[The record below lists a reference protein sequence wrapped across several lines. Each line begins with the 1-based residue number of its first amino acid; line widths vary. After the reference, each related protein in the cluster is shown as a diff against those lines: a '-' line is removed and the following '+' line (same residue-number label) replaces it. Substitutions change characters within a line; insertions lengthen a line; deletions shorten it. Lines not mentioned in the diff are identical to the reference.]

1 MSTYIYADNYRGF
14 RNALV
19 PVERVNFLVGE
30 NSSGKSSFLLL
41 LETMAQLNF
50 WGFEPRF
57 GVPGHSERHFLDLVS
72 VNSSNKKSFTVG
84 ALFVPLQSNQKID
97 GMFVTYTS
105 LDGRPVPS
113 KVSVADGGTV
123 RSVSGAF
130 YSRKRGTTFKCASK
144 KFNATTLSKSP
155 EHIASAIAK
164 FHATSKYEMDLVNDR
179 FGVPLLIRFTDKLY
193 ENTKLHPGHFEIE
206 VPDFAEGF
214 VEIAPI
220 RSKPKRTYDS
230 PQTSYSSEGAHIPYV
245 IRKRLKSAATAQSFK
260 SFMDYAG
267 KGSGLFSSIEIK
279 EYSDEPRAPFEV
291 NINLDKAPL
300 SLDTVGYGVSQSL
313 PVIVEAFIRPKK
325 STFSIQQPEVHLHPR
340 AQAMLGDLIAQLA
353 RTDAKKFF
361 IETHSDF
368 LIDRYRSNIKNHQKE
383 SSGFNSQI
391 LYFQHSNGINKV
403 HPIKIE
409 PDGTVS
415 GDQPTDYREF
425 FIRESLSLL

>member
-1 MSTYIYADNYRGF
+1 MPTYIFADNYRGF

-19 PVERVNFLVGE
+19 PIDRVNFLVGE

-41 LETMAQLNF
+41 LETMAQVNF
-50 WGFEPRF
+50 WGFDPRF
-57 GVPGHSERHFLDLVS
+57 GAPGHSEHHFLDLVS
-72 VNSSNKKSFTVG
+72 VNSPNKKSFTVG
-84 ALFVPLQSNQKID
+84 SLLIPEQNIQNSY
-97 GMFVTYTS
+97 GMFVTYSS

-113 KVSVADGGTV
+113 KVSVVDGGTV

-130 YSRKRGTTFKCASK
+130 YSRKKRSSFKFSSK

-155 EHIASAIAK
+155 EGIATAIAK
-164 FHATSKYEMDLVNDR
+164 FHSTSKSDMEVINDR
-179 FGVPLLIRFTDKLY
+179 FGEPLLIRFTENLY
-193 ENTKLHPGHFEIE
+193 ENPKFDPGNFEIKAPE
-206 VPDFAEGF
+206 FAEGF

-230 PQTSYSSEGAHIPYV
+230 PQTAYSSEGAHIPYV
-245 IRKRLKSAATAQSFK
+245 IRKRLKSATTAKSFK

-267 KGSGLFSSIEIK
+267 KGSGLFTSIEIK
-279 EYSDEPRAPFEV
+279 EYSEEPRAPFEV
-291 NINLDKAPL
+291 NINLDKSSL

-340 AQAMLGDLIAQLA
+340 AQAMFGDLIAQLA
-353 RTDAKKFF
+353 RSDAKKFF

-368 LIDRYRSNIKNHQKE
+368 LIDRYRINIKNHQRE

-391 LYFQHSNGINKV
+391 LYFQHLNGTNKV
-403 HPIKIE
+403 QPIKIG
-409 PDGTVS
+409 PDGS
-415 GDQPTDYREF
+415 ISENQPNEYREF

>member
-1 MSTYIYADNYRGF
+1 MPTYIYADNYRGF

-19 PVERVNFLVGE
+19 PIERVNFLVGE

-41 LETMAQLNF
+41 IETMAQLNF

-57 GVPGHSERHFLDLVS
+57 GAPGRSEHHFLDLVS
-72 VNSSNKKSFTVG
+72 VDSNNKKSFTIG
-84 ALFVPLQSNQKID
+84 ALLVPTQSNQNIH
-97 GMFVTYTS
+97 GMFVTYS
-105 LDGRPVPS
+105 SMDGRPVPN
-113 KVSVADGGTV
+113 KVSIADGGTV

-130 YSRKRGTTFKCASK
+130 YSRKRGSTFKCASK
-144 KFNATTLSKSP
+144 KFNITTLSKSP
-155 EHIASAIAK
+155 EHIASSIAK
-164 FHATSKYEMDLVNDR
+164 FHAASKAEIDVINDR
-179 FGVPLLIRFTDKLY
+179 FGDPLLIRFTDKLY
-193 ENTKLHPGHFEIE
+193 ESPKFDHGNFEIKA
-206 VPDFAEGF
+206 PDFAEGF

-220 RSKPKRTYDS
+220 RSKPKRIYDS

-245 IRKRLKSAATAQSFK
+245 IRKRLKSAATAKSFK
-260 SFMDYAG
+260 AFMDYAG
-267 KGSGLFSSIEIK
+267 KGSGLFSSIDIK
-279 EYSDEPRAPFEV
+279 EYSNEPRAPFEV
-291 NINLDKAPL
+291 NINLDESPL

-325 STFSIQQPEVHLHPR
+325 SAFSIQQPEVHLHPR
-340 AQAMLGDLIAQLA
+340 AQAMFGDLIAQLA

-391 LYFQHSNGINKV
+391 LYFQHQSGINSV
-403 HPIKIE
+403 YPIKIE
-409 PDGTVS
+409 SDGSVS
-415 GDQPTDYREF
+415 GNQPAEYREF

>member
-1 MSTYIYADNYRGF
+1 MTTYIYADNYRGF
-14 RNALV
+14 RNTLI
-19 PVERVNFLVGE
+19 PIERVNFLVGE

-57 GVPGHSERHFLDLVS
+57 GAPEHNEHHFLDLVS
-72 VNSSNKKSFTVG
+72 VSSSDKKNFTVG
-84 ALFVPLQSNQKID
+84 AILIPSHSNQKIH
-97 GMFVTYTS
+97 GMFVTYSS

-113 KVSVADGGTV
+113 KVSIAEGGTI
-123 RSVSGAF
+123 RSVAGSF
-130 YSRKRGTTFKCASK
+130 YTRKKGDTFKCASK
-144 KFNATTLSKSP
+144 KFNAATLSKSP
-155 EHIASAIAK
+155 EHIANSFAK
-164 FHATSKYEMDLVNDR
+164 FHISSKSGNDIINDH
-179 FGVPLLIRFTDKLY
+179 FGEPTLIRFKDRLY
-193 ENTKLHPGHFEIE
+193 ENPKFDPGNFEIKA
-206 VPDFAEGF
+206 PDFVEGF

-220 RSKPKRTYDS
+220 RSRPKRTYDS
-230 PQTSYSSEGAHIPYV
+230 PQTSYSSEGAHTPYV
-245 IRKRLKSAATAQSFK
+245 IRRRLKSSATAKSFK

-291 NINLDKAPL
+291 NISLDKSPL

-353 RTDAKKFF
+353 RSDAKKFF

-368 LIDRYRSNIKNHQKE
+368 LIDRFRINIKKHQKE
-383 SSGFNSQI
+383 SSNFSSQI
-391 LYFQHSNGINKV
+391 LYFQHSSGTNTV
-403 HPIKIE
+403 YPIKIE
-409 PDGTVS
+409 RDGS
-415 GDQPTDYREF
+415 IGKSQPSEYREF

>member
-1 MSTYIYADNYRGF
+1 MPTYIYADNYRGF
-14 RNALV
+14 RSALV

-57 GVPGHSERHFLDLVS
+57 GAPGHSEHHFLDLVS
-72 VNSSNKKSFTVG
+72 VDSSNKKSFTVG
-84 ALFVPLQSNQKID
+84 ALLIPSHPKQKIH
-97 GMFVTYTS
+97 GMFVTYSS

-113 KVSVADGGTV
+113 KISVADGGAV
-123 RSVSGAF
+123 RSVSGSF
-130 YSRKRGTTFKCASK
+130 YSRKRGASFKCASK

-155 EHIASAIAK
+155 EHIASAVAK
-164 FHATSKYEMDLVNDR
+164 FHATSKSETDVINDR
-179 FGVPLLIRFTDKLY
+179 FGEPLLIRFTDKLY
-193 ENTKLHPGHFEIE
+193 ENPKLDPANFEIKA
-206 VPDFAEGF
+206 PDFVEGF
-214 VEIAPI
+214 VEITPI
-220 RSKPKRTYDS
+220 RSKPKRIYDS
-230 PQTSYSSEGAHIPYV
+230 PQTTYSSEGTHIPYV
-245 IRKRLKSAATAQSFK
+245 IRKRLKSSTTAKSFK

-291 NINLDKAPL
+291 NINLDKSPL

-340 AQAMLGDLIAQLA
+340 AQAMFGDLIAQLA

-368 LIDRYRSNIKNHQKE
+368 LIDRYRSNIKIHQKE

-391 LYFQHSNGINKV
+391 LYFQHSNGTNKV

-409 PDGTVS
+409 PDGSVS
-415 GDQPTDYREF
+415 GDQPAEYREF

>member
-1 MSTYIYADNYRGF
+1 MPTFIYADNYRGF

-41 LETMAQLNF
+41 IETMAQLNF

-57 GVPGHSERHFLDLVS
+57 GAPGHNEQHFLDLVS
-72 VNSSNKKSFTVG
+72 VESINKKSFTVG
-84 ALFVPLQSNQKID
+84 AMLIPPQSNQKIH
-97 GMFVTYTS
+97 GMLVTYS
-105 LDGRPVPS
+105 MLEGRPVPS
-113 KVSVADGGTV
+113 KVSIADGGV
-123 RSVSGAF
+123 IRSVAGAF
-130 YSRKRGTTFKCASK
+130 YSRKRGATFRCSLK
-144 KFNATTLSKSP
+144 KLNTATLSKSP
-155 EHIASAIAK
+155 EQIASAIAR
-164 FHATSKYEMDLVNDR
+164 FHASSKSGTDVINDR
-179 FGVPLLIRFTDKLY
+179 FGEPLLIRFTDKLY
-193 ENTKLHPGHFEIE
+193 ENPKFDPGNFEIKAPE
-206 VPDFAEGF
+206 FAEGF

-245 IRKRLKSAATAQSFK
+245 IRKRLKSSATAKSFK

-291 NINLDKAPL
+291 NINLDKSPL

-340 AQAMLGDLIAQLA
+340 AQAMFGDLIAQLA
-353 RTDAKKFF
+353 RTDAKKFYV
-361 IETHSDF
+361 ETHSDF
-368 LIDRYRSNIKNHQKE
+368 LIDRFRSNIRKHQKE

-391 LYFQHSNGINKV
+391 LYFQHSNGANKV
-403 HPIKIE
+403 YPIKIDRDGSISGE
-409 PDGTVS
+409 QPDE
-415 GDQPTDYREF
+415 YREF

>member
-1 MSTYIYADNYRGF
+1 MPTFIYADNYRGF
-14 RNALV
+14 RSTLV

-57 GVPGHSERHFLDLVS
+57 GAPGHSEHHFLDLVS
-72 VNSSNKKSFTVG
+72 VESKNKKSFTVG
-84 ALFVPLQSNQKID
+84 ALLVPTSPNQKIH
-97 GMFVTYTS
+97 GMFVTYSS

-113 KVSVADGGTV
+113 KVSVADAGTV
-123 RSVSGAF
+123 RSVTGAF
-130 YSRKRGTTFKCASK
+130 YSRKKGASFKVASK
-144 KFNATTLSKSP
+144 KFNAATLSKSP
-155 EHIASAIAK
+155 EQIANAIAK
-164 FHATSKYEMDLVNDR
+164 FHAASASEAEVINDR
-179 FGVPLLIRFTDKLY
+179 FGEPLLIRFTDKLY
-193 ENTKLHPGHFEIE
+193 ENPKFDPGNFEIKAPE
-206 VPDFAEGF
+206 FVEGF

-220 RSKPKRTYDS
+220 RSKPKRIYDS

-245 IRKRLKSAATAQSFK
+245 IRKRLKSSSTAKSFK

-291 NINLDKAPL
+291 NINLDKSPL

-340 AQAMLGDLIAQLA
+340 AQAMFGDLVAQLA

-368 LIDRYRSNIKNHQKE
+368 LIDRFRSNIRKNHKE
-383 SSGFNSQI
+383 SSAFNSQI

-409 PDGTVS
+409 HDGSVS
-415 GDQPTDYREF
+415 GDQPPEYREF